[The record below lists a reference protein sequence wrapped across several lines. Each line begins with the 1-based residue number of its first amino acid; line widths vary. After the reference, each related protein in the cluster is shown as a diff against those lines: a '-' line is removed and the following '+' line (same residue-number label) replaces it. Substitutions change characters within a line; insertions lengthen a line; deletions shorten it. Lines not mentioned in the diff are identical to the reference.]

1 MKDIQEIMT
10 EIDNVTN
17 KQLAVDLSENE
28 KKELAGLIEAN
39 PGVELQQNV
48 LQQSSSDPC
57 CDPTIPPTTCPP
69 CTPGTFCCLI
79 EAPADF
85 TIIPGQLHAGVSP
98 STSFDVIQSADKC
111 TATLLNGCTVLLNS
125 AKVTGNARVFAS
137 IGFKDTS
144 GNCAFLCCSDSI
156 CFCNSDIVCCGTI
169 DPTSIKFLVSELSS
183 RNLGSIG
190 TNCPK
195 NVYEITGKVTPTC

>member
-10 EIDNVTN
+10 EIDNITN
-17 KQLAVDLSENE
+17 KQVAVDLSDDE
-28 KKELAGLIEAN
+28 KKELAGLIEGNSDVA
-39 PGVELQQNV
+39 LT
-48 LQQSSSDPC
+48 QSATDPC
-57 CDPTIPPTTCPP
+57 CDPTIPPTICPP

-79 EAPADF
+79 EAPTDF
-85 TIIPGQLHAGVSP
+85 TIISGQLHAGVSP
-98 STSFDVIQSADKC
+98 SPNFTVIPSTAQC
-111 TATLLNGCTVLLNS
+111 QATLLNGCTVLLNS
-125 AKVTGNARVFAS
+125 AKVTGTAKVFAS
-137 IGFKDTS
+137 IGFKDKS
-144 GNCAFLCCSDSI
+144 GNCAFLCCSDCI
-156 CFCNSDIVCCGTI
+156 CFCNSDVVCCGTI